1 MINFQTCRVLIA
13 FVLLL
18 VVSFLRAQTT
28 DYPIQPVPFT
38 QVNIADQFWSHRLEV
53 NRVATIPYAFQ
64 MCESTGRIKNFEI
77 ADSVITG
84 QITEGK
90 FCSRYGFDDSDVY
103 KIIEGAAYSLHTHP
117 DPALDKYL
125 DAVIAKIAAAQE
137 SDGYLYTM
145 RTIKPAASW
154 ASERWVNDRAKSS
167 HELYNLGHLYEA
179 AVAHYYATGK
189 STLLDVAIKSA
200 NLLCNTFG
208 PDKMH
213 TVPGHQVTEIGLVKL
228 FRVTGDQRYLDLAR
242 FFLDER
248 GRGNQ
253 LAGQYNQDLLP
264 VVEQTE
270 AVGHAVR
277 AGYMYAGMADIGALM
292 HDTAYI
298 KAIDRIWENLV
309 TKKYYLTGGVGA
321 AGDWEGFGP
330 DYALPNLTAYNETC
344 AAIAMVY
351 WNHRMFLLH
360 GDSKYIDVLERT
372 LYNGV
377 LSGIALD
384 GKTFFYPNPLE
395 SRGNYKRSEWFACAC
410 CPSNVTRFIAS
421 VGGYAYAQRRDSLY
435 VNLFIGGKTNLALN
449 GRKVEIMQE
458 TEYPWQGDIKITVNP
473 SARSKF
479 ALCIRIPGWAQ
490 NQPVPG
496 DLYTFF
502 DRNDEKPSVQINGK
516 TASLK
521 MAKGYAVLNATW
533 QPGDVVRLHLPMPVR
548 RVIANEKVKDD
559 KGKVA
564 LQRGPLVFC
573 AEGVDNGGEVSDIII
588 PATAKLQT
596 TYRADL
602 LNGVMVL
609 SGRGLKLAKQVNMT
623 AKTEGDFQVIPYY
636 AWCHRGA
643 GNMTVWF
650 HSDRTVFPPEMTPT
664 STLFL
669 DNVTVRLAEY
679 VDQEIRYTLDGTKPN
694 RSSSLYTQPLTISG
708 DRTTLQAMAFGKN
721 GFESEIESATYTKA
735 QLLAASPRR
744 ELAAG
749 LEYKYYEGD
758 VDSLPNFSLL
768 QPKKSGHVDS
778 MNVTSMR
785 EVNDH
790 YLLLFSGYLEVP
802 KDDVYTFYTYSD
814 DGSRLWIDDH
824 EVVNND
830 GTHGAKEKSGQIA
843 LQAGHHKLTLAYF
856 DYAGVEVLRVYYSAP
871 GLVKQMIPATRFYR
885 LQTKGD

>member
-1 MINFQTCRVLIA
+1 MNTLYTHLKQIA
-13 FVLLL
+13 LTLLL
-18 VVSFLRAQTT
+18 LSSSLQAQTK

-38 QVNIADQFWSHRLEV
+38 QVNVADQFWSQRLEV

-64 MCESTGRIKNFEI
+64 MCESTGRIKNFVI
-77 ADSVITG
+77 ADSVIAG
-84 QITEGK
+84 QISEGK

-117 DPALDKYL
+117 DPTLDKYL

-137 SDGYLYTM
+137 KDGYLYTM

-154 ASERWVNDRAKSS
+154 ASERWINDRTKSS

-189 STLLDVAIKSA
+189 RTLLDVAIKSA

-213 TVPGHQVTEIGLVKL
+213 TVPGHQVTEIGLAKL
-228 FRVTGDQRYLDLAR
+228 FRVTGNQRYLELAR

-253 LAGQYNQDLLP
+253 LAGEYNQDFRP
-264 VVEQTE
+264 VIEQTE

-292 HDTAYI
+292 HDAAYI
-298 KAIDRIWENLV
+298 KTIDRIWENMV

-321 AGDWEGFGP
+321 AGEWEGFGP

-360 GDSKYIDVLERT
+360 GESKYIDVLERT

-435 VNLFIGGKTNLALN
+435 VNLFIGGKTNLELN
-449 GRKVEIMQE
+449 GRKVEIVQE

-473 SARSKF
+473 EVKSKF
-479 ALCIRIPGWAQ
+479 TLCIRIPGWAQ

-496 DLYTFF
+496 DLYTFL
-502 DRNDEKPSVQINGK
+502 DRNDEKPAVQMNGK
-516 TASLK
+516 AVAFK
-521 MAKGYAVLNATW
+521 MAKGYAVLQSDW
-533 QPGDVVRLHLPMPVR
+533 KRGDVVNVHLPMPVR
-548 RVIANEKVKDD
+548 RVIANENVKDD

-564 LQRGPLVFC
+564 LQRGPLVYC
-573 AEGVDNGGEVSDIII
+573 AEGIDNGGEVSDIII
-588 PATAKLQT
+588 PAAAKLQT

-602 LNGVMVL
+602 LNGVIVL
-609 SGRGLKLAKQVNMT
+609 NGRGQKLAKQENMM

-650 HSDRTVFPPEMTPT
+650 HSDRTVFPPVITPA

-669 DNVTVRLAEY
+669 EQVTAHFTPY
-679 VDQEIRYTLDGTKPN
+679 ADQEIRYTLDGTKPN
-694 RSSSLYTQPLTISG
+694 KSSSLYTQPLTISG
-708 DRTTLQAMAFGKN
+708 ERITLQAIAFGKN
-721 GFESEIESATYTKA
+721 GFESEIESATYTKTKL
-735 QLLAASPRR
+735 QAASPRR
-744 ELAAG
+744 DLVPG
-749 LEYKYYEGD
+749 LNYKYYEGR
-758 VDSLPNFSLL
+758 VDSLPDFALL
-768 QPKKSGHVDS
+768 QPKKTGNVDS
-778 MNVTSMR
+778 VNVTSMR
-785 EVNDH
+785 ESNDH
-790 YLLLFSGYLEVP
+790 YMLLFSGYCDAP
-802 KDDVYTFYTYSD
+802 KDGVYTFYTYSD
-814 DGSRLWIDDH
+814 DGSRLWIADQEIVD
-824 EVVNND
+824 NN

-843 LQAGHHKLTLAYF
+843 LQAGQHKFMLAYF
-856 DYAGVEVLRVYYSAP
+856 DYEGVEVLRVSYSGPDLA
-871 GLVKQMIPATRFYR
+871 KQIIPAARFYR
-885 LQTKGD
+885 EK